1 MKRRHPLLR
10 EGKVRGLL
18 RGEEVTYRGR
28 VFAVERVR
36 LDYRPPRP
44 NLAIFMAAVGER
56 SLALCG
62 EITDGLIVSNMLPS
76 GYAVQVAAIV
86 RETAAAA
93 GRPVPEIVQCVPCVA
108 RPDRD
113 ETRRIVKPPHARA
126 AA

>member
-10 EGKVRGLL
+10 EGNVRGLL

-28 VFAVERVR
+28 VLAVERVR

-76 GYAVQVAAIV
+76 GYARQPRQSSA
-86 RETAAAA
+86 
-93 GRPVPEIVQCVPCVA
+93 RPPPRPAVPCPRSCNA
-108 RPDRD
+108 CLASRADRD
-113 ETRRIVKPPHARA
+113 EARRIVKPPHARA